1 MTTAAM
7 GAGMMP
13 IALGIGAD
21 AEFRAPM
28 AIAVIGGLLSS
39 TALSLIY
46 VPAVFTVMD
55 NLDLWARRTF
65 GALIQT
71 PQPSEANM
79 P

>member
-1 MTTAAM
+1 
-7 GAGMMP
+7 MMP
-13 IALGIGAD
+13 LALGIGAD

-39 TALSLIY
+39 TVLSLIY

-55 NLDLWARRTF
+55 DLELWVRKTF

-71 PQPSEANM
+71 PQPDPSNIYLEAKR